1 MTGSHHTNP
10 VSGEAVIIALL
21 HRQWVLKISGTDS
34 PVDLIAFDPI
44 GLTLV
49 HAVRSKKPIND
60 AHTAM
65 DAYSDDIA
73 ALDAVGQGVPCNR
86 ALWITSRPCGWV
98 WYEVARCNLARMDKP
113 FSPQIRYTWD
123 GSFKARSDAHP
134 IRTSAVSDSK
144 SGTVKAPVTTPGI
157 ECILP

>member
-10 VSGEAVIIALL
+10 VAGEAVIIALL

-65 DAYSDDIA
+65 EAYSEDIA
-73 ALDAVGQGVPCNR
+73 ALDAVGQDVPCNR
-86 ALWITSRPCGWV
+86 ALWITSRPYGWV

-123 GSFKARSDAHP
+123 GSFKARNADHP
-134 IRTSAVSDSK
+134 IRTSAVPDFK
-144 SGTVKAPVTTPGI
+144 TGAVKATVTTPVNGS
-157 ECILP
+157 ILP

>member
-1 MTGSHHTNP
+1 MTGSHHANP
-10 VSGEAVIIALL
+10 VAGEAVIIALL
-21 HRQWVLKISGTDS
+21 HRQWVLKISGADS
-34 PVDLIAFDPI
+34 PVDLIAFDTI

-65 DAYSDDIA
+65 EAYSDDIA

-98 WYEVARCNLARMDKP
+98 WYEVARGNLARMDKP
-113 FSPQIRYTWD
+113 FSPQIPVHVGRFVQGTGHRSSD
-123 GSFKARSDAHP
+123 PHVGSAGFK
-134 IRTSAVSDSK
+134 IRNSK
-144 SGTVKAPVTTPGI
+144 IPGND
-157 ECILP
+157 PRD

>member
-1 MTGSHHTNP
+1 MTGAHHTNP
-10 VSGEAVIIALL
+10 VVGEAVIIAFL

-34 PVDLIAFDPI
+34 PVDLIAFDKV

-65 DAYSDDIA
+65 EAYSSDIES
-73 ALDAVGQGVPCNR
+73 LCAVGHDVPCNR
-86 ALWITSRPCGWV
+86 ALWITSRRYGWV
-98 WYEVARCNLARMDKP
+98 WYEVARCSLARMDTP

-123 GSFKARSDAHP
+123 GSFKARGTDHP
-134 IRTSAVSDSK
+134 IRTPAVSDFK
-144 SGTVKAPVTTPGI
+144 TEAVKVPVTTPVNGS
-157 ECILP
+157 ILR